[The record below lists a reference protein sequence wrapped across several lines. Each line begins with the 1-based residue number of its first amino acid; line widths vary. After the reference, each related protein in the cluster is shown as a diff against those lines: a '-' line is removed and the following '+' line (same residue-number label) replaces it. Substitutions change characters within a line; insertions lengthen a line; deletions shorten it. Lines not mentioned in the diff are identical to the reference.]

1 MKMNTEGID
10 RLVEELVRTTLVRFT
25 IQFFNKGANGLKP
38 FGSGVLVK
46 IHEHYF
52 ILTAS
57 HVADFLVKEENQ
69 LYVKVDHKG
78 FINVIGEIKYTDID
92 KSKGIDLAYIKISDE
107 MLPHLEKPYFF
118 LTVDKFR
125 KHHKILNSMNYCV
138 IGFPE
143 KNVKREDGMLKT
155 GTTFF
160 LTSAWNEKPYDY
172 YKMPEKDFLIVL
184 MEGKGIDIETDEKT
198 KVDTHFYGISGCG
211 LWYLMFRHDKD
222 DRVTVDYRLIGIM
235 TEFKKGKYFC
245 LIANKIHLY
254 IEAFTAIEGYEF
266 REISVK

>member
-1 MKMNTEGID
+1 MDTTEID
-10 RLVEELVRTTLVRFT
+10 DLIKALVSTKLVRYT
-25 IQFFNKGANGLKP
+25 IQFFNKGSERLQP
-38 FGSGVLVK
+38 FASGVLAK
-46 IHEHYF
+46 IHDTHF

-57 HVADFLVKEENQ
+57 HVADYLVKDGNE
-69 LYVKVDHKG
+69 LFVKVDHNG
-78 FINVIGEIKYTDID
+78 YINVLGEIKYTAIER
-92 KSKGIDLAYIKISDE
+92 SKGIDLAYIIINPE
-107 MLPHLEKPYFF
+107 MLPHLYKPYFF

-125 KHHKILNSMNYCV
+125 DHNKIMNSLNYCV

-143 KNVKREDGMLKT
+143 KNVKKQAEHLET
-155 GTTFF
+155 GASFF
-160 LTSAWNEKPYDY
+160 ITSAANEKPYQY
-172 YKMPEKDFLIVL
+172 YNLPEKDFFIVL
-184 MEGKGIDIETDEKT
+184 MEGKGTDIESGEKT

-211 LWYLMFRHDKD
+211 LWYLIFQHDKD

-254 IEAFTAIEGYEF
+254 IEAFTAIEGYKF